1 MRQWVLKV
9 VPMVLLCL
17 ISQLHAQLLVLCNI
31 MGYTKIVNDRIVV
44 TGWRVVTSEINY
56 PMTCK

>member
-31 MGYTKIVNDRIVV
+31 MGYTKIVNDRMVV
-44 TGWRVVTSEINY
+44 TGWRVVTS
-56 PMTCK
+56 